1 MDIRPE
7 TEQKL
12 RGELPPQELPTA
24 NELCELGSF
33 TKLVSGRNGKCPC
46 GCGLKAKKCKNG
58 RMVLDFKRHLRGY
71 AMFDFLVI
79 VCTLAL
85 VAISIY
91 CVATGCLVSAN
102 DIFR

>member
-24 NELCELGSF
+24 NELHEAS
-33 TKLVSGRNGKCPC
+33 KLAKVTERNGKCPC

-58 RMVLDFKRHLRGY
+58 RMVLDFKRYLRGP
-71 AMFDFLVI
+71 ATFMILGNVG
-79 VCTLAL
+79 TLAL

-91 CVATGCLVSAN
+91 CVATGCLVSVN

>member
-12 RGELPPQELPTA
+12 RGKLPPEEQIANAVELAKNT
-24 NELCELGSF
+24 
-33 TKLVSGRNGKCPC
+33 TRNDLCPC
-46 GCGLKAKKCKNG
+46 GCRKKTKKCENG
-58 RMVLDFKRHLRGY
+58 RRVLEFKKYLRGY

>member
-24 NELCELGSF
+24 NELREASNLAKV
-33 TKLVSGRNGKCPC
+33 TERNGKCPC

-58 RMVLDFKRHLRGY
+58 RMVLDFKRYLRGY